1 MKKQIAKI
9 KQHVS
14 QNKET
19 IILTAVSVTAIV
31 VGLAVVTK
39 TQQQIDEDLEVME
52 NPEVVTA
59 FDIFELAAKNLDE
72 TIYKVKNANKNA
84 IN

>member
-14 QNKET
+14 QNKDT
-19 IILTAVSVTAIV
+19 IIITAISVTAIV

-39 TQQQIDEDLEVME
+39 TQQQINEDLEVME
-52 NPEVVTA
+52 NPEVMTA
-59 FDIFELAAKNLDE
+59 FDIWELAAKNLDE
-72 TIYKVKNANKNA
+72 TIDKVKNENKNV

>member
-39 TQQQIDEDLEVME
+39 PQIDENHDVME
-52 NPEVVTA
+52 NPEVKTA

-72 TIYKVKNANKNA
+72 TIYKVKNENKNT
-84 IN
+84 ID